1 MLFAPSGT
9 LLEACVLALLNREDL
24 YGYML
29 TQNMQ
34 SVANLSESTLYP
46 ILKRLEANG
55 YVTTDTQEH
64 GGWKS
69 RAFCACTT
77 SRFRA
82 ATGAITPS
90 RPRAA
95 RNLRRTAQNGTNI
108 KNGYPI

>member
-1 MLFAPSGT
+1 MRAGGAAPGT
-9 LLEACVLALLNREDL
+9 ILWLTKQRGGILPPLHREDL

-64 GGWKS
+64 GG
-69 RAFCACTT
+69 RIRRYFYITDAGQERIDAFLDEWDEVKRIYA
-77 SRFRA
+77 F
-82 ATGAITPS
+82 
-90 RPRAA
+90 
-95 RNLRRTAQNGTNI
+95 I
-108 KNGYPI
+108 KGEEV

>member
-64 GGWKS
+64 GG
-69 RAFCACTT
+69 RIRRYFYITDAGQERIDAFLDEWDEVKRIYA
-77 SRFRA
+77 F
-82 ATGAITPS
+82 
-90 RPRAA
+90 
-95 RNLRRTAQNGTNI
+95 I
-108 KNGYPI
+108 KGEEV